1 MNNRKCKLVIPVILA
16 AIVGS
21 QAALAKNTESLEHI
35 KQGCEMLSEDL
46 LRGQNYDNNCAF
58 YINSAGQYLKG
69 AATMMEQEQYKQAI
83 LSMLRAEERLRTT
96 ELQTEKCGD
105 FSNIAGSYINEVM
118 ARKDD
123 LIRFSN
129 GIYH

>member
-1 MNNRKCKLVIPVILA
+1 MQISYSSNFSGNSGQPSGSCEEYRIFGTHQTGVRDAFRRLIKRPKLR
-16 AIVGS
+16 
-21 QAALAKNTESLEHI
+21 Q
-35 KQGCEMLSEDL
+35 Q
-46 LRGQNYDNNCAF
+46 F
-58 YINSAGQYLKG
+58 
-69 AATMMEQEQYKQAI
+69 KQAI
-83 LSMLRAEERLRTT
+83 LSMVRAEERLRTT